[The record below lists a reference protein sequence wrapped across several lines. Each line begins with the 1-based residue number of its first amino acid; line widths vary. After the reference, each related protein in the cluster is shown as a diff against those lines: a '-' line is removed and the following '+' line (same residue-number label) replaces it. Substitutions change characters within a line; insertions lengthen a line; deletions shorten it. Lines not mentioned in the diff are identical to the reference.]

1 MAFGK
6 RKINQIVVS
15 QSLSAPELSVVKGG
29 IGAAG
34 WDDTDDVSVPGEGP
48 QPTTTTTTG
57 PSIGAAGWDE
67 E

>member
-6 RKINQIVVS
+6 RKINGFKVS
-15 QSLSAPELSVVKGG
+15 QSLSSKELHYLKGG

-34 WDDTDDVSVPGEGP
+34 WDDTDDAPTGEIS
-48 QPTTTTTTG
+48 TTG
-57 PSIGAAGWDE
+57 PSIGSAGWDE